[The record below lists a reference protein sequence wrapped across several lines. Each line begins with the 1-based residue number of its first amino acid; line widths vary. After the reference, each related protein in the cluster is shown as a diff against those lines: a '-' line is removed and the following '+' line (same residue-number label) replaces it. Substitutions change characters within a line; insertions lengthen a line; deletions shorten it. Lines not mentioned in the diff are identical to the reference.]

1 METRMKMTKTVF
13 PARQFRV
20 RGVIEPSAL
29 QEPLELFARVYFFM
43 DLCQFMWARS
53 SFATI

>member
-1 METRMKMTKTVF
+1 MEIRMKMTKTVF

-20 RGVIEPSAL
+20 RGVVEPSAL

-53 SFATI
+53 PFATI